1 MPVVVDLKKMI
12 LLNVGKTWS
21 RASVSIRSRAV
32 CCESARAVSAAQA
45 LAQPPQLRPDL
56 LAAEFPLECCNRVDA
71 WLGTQACQASGVART
86 DILGRGRVGL
96 GPPRRMRRGGPA
108 PSGLLR

>member
-21 RASVSIRSRAV
+21 RASASIRSRAV

-56 LAAEFPLECCNRVDA
+56 LAAEFPLECCNSVDA
-71 WLGTQACQASGVART
+71 GLGAQARQASGVART
-86 DILGRGRVGL
+86 DILGGNRLGLGLQLRRRRGL
-96 GPPRRMRRGGPA
+96 GPGPY
-108 PSGLLR
+108 R